1 MTKNNN
7 KIRKIFKEKIMLEN
21 KLLVVGFMLMMK
33 PNITSERGQKNND
46 LTRARKQQL
55 KEKNFRHWKLLFC
68 FSTNNQKNNNKN
80 NIMENRKLFKF
91 VKH

>member
-1 MTKNNN
+1 MV
-7 KIRKIFKEKIMLEN
+7 EN

-55 KEKNFRHWKLLFC
+55 KEKLQTLEIIVLLF
-68 FSTNNQKNNNKN
+68 NKRQDEQQQQQH
-80 NIMENRKLFKF
+80 ENRKLFKL
-91 VKH
+91 